1 MVLQGRKKTKQ
12 MAQKAQ
18 LNSPQVAEIGGRLRQ
33 LRKDRAL
40 TQAELA
46 RQIGIQQSDLS
57 RMEKGEYRVSLDNL
71 FKILG
76 VFDLDLADFFGDDAK
91 ATDAVQ
97 QPLSRDDMKILHML
111 RELSPNSRAEVQ
123 EFLEFKLRKER
134 QERRTLT
141 SRRTGEQGS

>member
-1 MVLQGRKKTKQ
+1 

-18 LNSPQVAEIGGRLRQ
+18 LTSPETAEIGGRLRQ
-33 LRKDRAL
+33 LRKDRGL

-76 VFDLDLADFFGDDAK
+76 VFELDLADFFGDDTK
-91 ATDAVQ
+91 ASDAIQ
-97 QPLSRDDMKILHML
+97 QPLSRHDMKILHML
-111 RELSPNSRAEVQ
+111 RELSPSGRAEVQ

-134 QERRTLT
+134 QERRSLT
-141 SRRTGEQGS
+141 SRRSGEKGS

>member
-1 MVLQGRKKTKQ
+1 M
-12 MAQKAQ
+12 
-18 LNSPQVAEIGGRLRQ
+18 GRLRQ

-76 VFDLDLADFFGDDAK
+76 VFELDLADFFGDDSK
-91 ATDAVQ
+91 ASDAIQ
-97 QPLSRDDMKILHML
+97 QPLSQHDMKILHML
-111 RELSPNSRAEVQ
+111 RELSPSGRAEVQ

-134 QERRTLT
+134 QERRSLT
-141 SRRTGEQGS
+141 SRRSGEKGS